1 MDTGIHNACH
11 LMNIAHC
18 MQLPDLQY
26 ELKHTI
32 SCTLYSS
39 LPVMCTSCSSFLGAG
54 GHLTVSLFFFKK
66 HRFKDYGVVP
76 PGGQSP
82 NLLQI

>member
-39 LPVMCTSCSSFLGAG
+39 LPVMCTSCSSFFG
-54 GHLTVSLFFFKK
+54 GGGSSYCITFFFKK

-76 PGGQSP
+76 PGGQSL
-82 NLLQI
+82 NLLQM

>member
-39 LPVMCTSCSSFLGAG
+39 LPVMCTSCSSFFG
-54 GHLTVSLFFFKK
+54 GGGVILLYHIFFLKTQ
-66 HRFKDYGVVP
+66 V
-76 PGGQSP
+76 
-82 NLLQI
+82 